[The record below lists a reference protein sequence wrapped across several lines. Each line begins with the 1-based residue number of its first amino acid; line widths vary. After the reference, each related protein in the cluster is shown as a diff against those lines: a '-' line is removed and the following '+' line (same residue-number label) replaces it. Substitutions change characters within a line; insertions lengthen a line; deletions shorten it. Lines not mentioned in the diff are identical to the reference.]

1 MLQMKRN
8 ENEKSLAFGEGSKI
22 KENKYLPLKAAL
34 NRWGVRDF
42 FR

>member
-1 MLQMKRN
+1 MLQMKR
-8 ENEKSLAFGEGSKI
+8 NEKSLAFGEGSKI